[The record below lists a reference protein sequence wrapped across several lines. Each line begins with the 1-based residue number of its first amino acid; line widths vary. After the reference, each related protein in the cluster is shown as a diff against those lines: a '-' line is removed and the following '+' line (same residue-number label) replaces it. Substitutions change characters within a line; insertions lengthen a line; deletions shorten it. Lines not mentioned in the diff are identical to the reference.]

1 MLTDIQQK
9 LLQMMKEIDQICRDN
24 DIHYTLGGGTAIGA
38 IRHRGFIP
46 WDDDID
52 LYMTRDNWEK
62 FKVAEKEGK
71 FPPNRVIES
80 AETDIEYA
88 NTFGRY
94 VTTDSSSV
102 HSNQIIANDA
112 GGHVIDIFVF
122 DPLHIDNFWK
132 FMEDYELYSD
142 LMNETM
148 GFSTRFD
155 MNIKRYPRYYKR
167 IQKEGKQAVINEL
180 IESFTH
186 QDAPGW
192 KHYVMEWG
200 TAPFLFPASIYEG
213 GYIRIPFEDTTVE
226 IVQNYSEYLVWQYGD
241 EWQYIPKH
249 EGREGH
255 DAIFS
260 NSIPYQV
267 VRDDYLPF
275 IDKDKLHKAYIRRKY
290 RLMVAN
296 RHRRKAQIAGL
307 VENGNKCIANLKA
320 ELANMDLSADDLRA
334 LMDKKEY
341 TILAGFFSA
350 YYEKQLSADFIGRH
364 DKHSTL
370 HRYYHPV
377 LLDID
382 DELFELAV
390 ETLIRTE
397 RMSKARRLIELY
409 EGYNGEAEMRQ
420 GIRDNKKIEEL
431 KAEILEARAL
441 INEYSIARTADLYK
455 RVNEYLEKYPNNS
468 QIARLKVRMLVENT
482 SLEKNAAAIAGEIVD
497 ELIDVLGEE
506 AIQYGELLKYRE
518 DIKLAGAKPGND
530 DIEEYKRIYEITN
543 NGFIKLEIED
553 KLAENGVFIEKDEEE
568 ESKSTIVVR
577 KSGVYSK
584 KNSLYRFASDAFKK
598 IASRDDRAK
607 DRAWEIASRTRD
619 RVVLLEQYQEQIDEL
634 KSMYEAGKW
643 DELEERMKP
652 HEEAVL
658 RNLELGLG
666 LCVHPALSV
675 IQNEILI
682 RRGERDKVDAI
693 EALIPAQHRKPIV
706 EQ

>member
-1 MLTDIQQK
+1 MLTEIQQK
-9 LLQMMKEIDQICRDN
+9 LLQMMKEIDQICREN
-24 DIHYTLGGGTAIGA
+24 DIHYALGGGTAIGA
-38 IRHRGFIP
+38 IRHRGFVP

-62 FKVAEKEGK
+62 FKLAERDGK

-94 VTTDSSSV
+94 VTTDTSSV

-132 FMEDYELYSD
+132 FMEDYQLYSD

-155 MNIKRYPRYYKR
+155 MNIDRYMTYYKR
-167 IQKEGKQAVINEL
+167 TQKEGKKVVIDEL

-192 KHYVMEWG
+192 NHYVMEWG
-200 TAPFLFPASIYEG
+200 TAPFLFPASIYEN
-213 GYIRIPFEDTTVE
+213 GYTRVPFEDTTVE
-226 IVQNYSEYLVWQYGD
+226 IMKNYSEYLTWQYGD

-260 NSIPYQV
+260 NKIPYTV
-267 VRDDYLPF
+267 VRDDYRPF
-275 IDKDKLHKAYIRRKY
+275 IDADKLHKAYIRRKY
-290 RLMVAN
+290 RLMLAN
-296 RHRRKAQIAGL
+296 QHRRKAQIAGL
-307 VENGNKCIANLKA
+307 KENGNKCIAELMADLQNMNLGT
-320 ELANMDLSADDLRA
+320 EDLRA

-341 TILAGFFSA
+341 AVLAGIFA
-350 YYEKQLSADFIGRH
+350 PYYEKQLSADFIGRH

-370 HRYYHPV
+370 HRYYNPV

-382 DELFELAV
+382 TEVFELAV

-397 RMSKARRLIELY
+397 RMSKAKRLIELY
-409 EGYNGEAEMRQ
+409 EGYNGEAEMHE
-420 GIRDNKKIEEL
+420 GIRDNVRIEAL
-431 KAEILEARAL
+431 KSEILEARVL
-441 INEYSIARTADLYK
+441 INEYSLARTDDLYE
-455 RVNEYLEKYPNNS
+455 RVNAYLEKYPDNS
-468 QIARLKVRMLVENT
+468 QIARLKIRMLLEDP
-482 SLEKNAAAIAGEIVD
+482 SLDNDSYNIATRMID
-497 ELIDVLGEE
+497 ALIEVVGKESVV
-506 AIQYGELLKYRE
+506 YGELLKYRQ
-518 DIKLAGAKPGND
+518 DIKACGAKLSAD
-530 DIEEYKRIYEITN
+530 EIAEYERIYELTN

-553 KLAENGVFIEKDEEE
+553 ILAESGSSIEKDEEE
-568 ESKSTIVVR
+568 EQQNIIVVR

-584 KNSLYRFASDAFKK
+584 KNSFYRIAAGAFKK
-598 IASRDDRAK
+598 LASRDDRVK
-607 DRAWEIASRTRD
+607 ERAWEIACRTRD
-619 RVVLLEQYQEQIDEL
+619 RVSLLELYEDRLDEL
-634 KSMYEAGKW
+634 EALAERGEW
-643 DELEERMKP
+643 DELEELMKP

-658 RNLELGLG
+658 RNFELGLG
-666 LCVHPALSV
+666 LCVHPILST
-675 IQNEILI
+675 IQNEILE
-682 RRGERDKVDAI
+682 RRGEGEMVAKI
-693 EALIPAQHRKPIV
+693 EALIPDQHRKPIGY
-706 EQ
+706 